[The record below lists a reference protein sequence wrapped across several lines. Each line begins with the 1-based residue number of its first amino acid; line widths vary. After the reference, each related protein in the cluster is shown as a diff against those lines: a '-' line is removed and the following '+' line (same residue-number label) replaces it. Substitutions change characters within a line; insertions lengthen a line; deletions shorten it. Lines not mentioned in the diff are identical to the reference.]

1 MPAAASPIRQVL
13 SEGVIA
19 LAASAGAYFL
29 LVDPVQCRV
38 DDLRAQAAQSSVASA
53 GETLPAAQAAAE
65 LARVTGALAS
75 MEARS
80 APVNDEAGLFAA
92 LSQSAQAAG
101 LVVESVQPVPVTLQ
115 APRAGTE
122 PGAPVPAADKA
133 RGFVVSV
140 GGGYGG
146 VAQFVRGLPRGPGY
160 SAVRSVRLAPDFVP
174 GSLNVRANIQVEY
187 VALDLAAARTALS
200 TVPAVTAAPSEA
212 SR

>member
-1 MPAAASPIRQVL
+1 MPAVASPIRQVI

-19 LAASAGAYFL
+19 LAACAGAYFL

-38 DDLRAQAAQSSVASA
+38 DDLRAQAAQSSAASA

-65 LARVTGALAS
+65 LARVTGALAT

-80 APVNDEAGLFAA
+80 SPVNDEAGLFAA
-92 LSQSAQAAG
+92 LAQSAQSAG

-115 APRAGTE
+115 APRGATE
-122 PGAPVPAADKA
+122 PGAPAPAADKA
-133 RGFVVSV
+133 RGFIVSV

-160 SAVRSVRLAPDFVP
+160 GAVRSVRLAPDFVP